1 MSPHRLAT
9 AALGLAAAL
18 LLPRPAVAQSPS
30 ELTLEEALAHA
41 RQHSPALLEA
51 AGRVAEAQGPVAGA
65 APLLRDNPTVQAE
78 AGPRRLADGTRGL
91 ELGVGLS
98 QPFELGGRQGARR
111 EAARAGL
118 ARETAAQ
125 RDAERRVLG
134 EVASTFLRVLHARE
148 RLKLAREAESASASM
163 AQSTQRRFEAGDVPV
178 VDVNVARVALA
189 RARAEVAGA
198 EGDEASLLH
207 LLRALLGMRLAQPL
221 DVRGELRALAA
232 QPVTAPERP
241 LRERP
246 DLLALESEVA
256 QAEAELHLGRSGAW
270 PDVTVGVR
278 YQREVDESSVLGTL
292 GVPLPLFSRGQEARV
307 TGEARVRRLR
317 TVLESARA
325 AREVQ
330 VEAARVLHRKRQEA
344 LELLEREALPLLADN
359 ASLAARSYEAGEM
372 GLAEFLVV
380 RRDTLEARVAH
391 IDSLLE
397 AALARV
403 QLAVETGALP

>member
-1 MSPHRLAT
+1 
-9 AALGLAAAL
+9 
-18 LLPRPAVAQSPS
+18 
-30 ELTLEEALAHA
+30 
-41 RQHSPALLEA
+41 
-51 AGRVAEAQGPVAGA
+51 VAGA
-65 APLLRDNPTVQAE
+65 APLLRDNPTVELE

-91 ELGVGLS
+91 ELAVGLV
-98 QPFELGGRQGARR
+98 QPFELGGKQGARQ
-111 EAARAGL
+111 ESARAGL
-118 ARETAAQ
+118 ARETADQ

-148 RLKLAREAESASASM
+148 RLKLAHEAESAAASL

-189 RARAEVAGA
+189 RARADVAGA
-198 EGDEASLLH
+198 EGNAASLLH
-207 LLRALLGMRLAQPL
+207 QLRALLGMKLAQPL

-232 QPVTAPERP
+232 QPVTAPEHP

-246 DLLALESEVA
+246 DLIALESEVA
-256 QAEAELHLGRSGAW
+256 QAEAELRLGRSGAW
-270 PDVTVGVR
+270 PDVAVGVR
-278 YQREVDESSVLGTL
+278 YQREVDESAVLGTL

-317 TVLESARA
+317 AMLEAARA

-359 ASLAARSYEAGEM
+359 ASLATRSYEAGEM

-391 IDSLLE
+391 VDSLLE